1 MHGPSIRKLTP
12 VLFVERIEPS
22 LVLWERQLGWS
33 RTVEV
38 PEGEQ
43 LGFVILQKDG
53 VELMYQSRASLAAD
67 LPAVAAASTF
77 NTSFLFLE
85 VADLGAVQARLGDTE
100 IVSPT
105 RQTFY
110 GSRELTVREPGGHLV
125 TFAQFGGHGD

>member
-12 VLFVERIEPS
+12 VLFVERIEPC
-22 LVLWERQLGWS
+22 LLLWERQLGWS

-38 PEGEQ
+38 PEGEH

-67 LPAVAAASTF
+67 LPAVAAAKTAGS
-77 NTSFLFLE
+77 SFLFLE
-85 VADLGAVQARLGDTE
+85 VADLAAVQARLGDTE
-100 IVSPT
+100 IVSPL

-125 TFAQFGGHGD
+125 TFAQFGGHSD